1 VAITAIEKNMRCYV
15 DTGSNAQRITLD
27 IRGHVTDTAG
37 NLLAGASVAVN
48 GTKRAITP
56 DGK

>member
-1 VAITAIEKNMRCYV
+1 MRCYV